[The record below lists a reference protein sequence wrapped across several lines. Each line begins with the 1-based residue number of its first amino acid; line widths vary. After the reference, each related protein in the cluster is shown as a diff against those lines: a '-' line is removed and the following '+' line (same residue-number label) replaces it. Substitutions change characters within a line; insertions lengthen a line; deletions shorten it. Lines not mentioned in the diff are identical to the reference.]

1 MNILGDVLITLM
13 AVVAVCGIIY
23 IYLAIAQALI

>member
-1 MNILGDVLITLM
+1 MNILGDVIIALM

>member
-1 MNILGDVLITLM
+1 MNYLGDVLITLM

-23 IYLAIAQALI
+23 IYLAIAQELI

>member
-1 MNILGDVLITLM
+1 MDYLGDVLITLM

>member
-1 MNILGDVLITLM
+1 MNYLGDVITALL
-13 AVVAVCGIIY
+13 AVSAVCGIIY

>member
-13 AVVAVCGIIY
+13 AVVAICGIIY

>member
-1 MNILGDVLITLM
+1 MNYLGDVLITLM
-13 AVVAVCGIIY
+13 AVVAICGIIY